1 MGGGEWVS
9 ITKTGWSSKNLGHR
23 LKKMTY
29 RFLIDLMGVTLIAV
43 WAIKKIVQN
52 YGVKKERVAT

>member
-1 MGGGEWVS
+1 M
-9 ITKTGWSSKNLGHR
+9 GHR

-43 WAIKKIVQN
+43 WAVKKIVQN
-52 YGVKKERVAT
+52 FGVKRRGWQLKQGRDI